1 MNLSDLLNY
10 VPVVGQFKSG
20 YESGKRNAIQ
30 EAKENKLLMQEKE
43 ARLEALKNEIKNKSA
58 PIGSFYDVPSA
69 EEETKIRELI
79 EANKKRWNE
88 ARSQFVG
95 PLQQQE
101 QAGYDLSQM
110 PYKNPREEFKKQ
122 YGYSPD
128 LTMDQF
134 KTMSEAKENLAKAK
148 YYEYGGNKSQ
158 PKNRMAVS
166 GGYVSQEFIDNEF
179 PELAGQDIPYQEL
192 NQRLINKRAD
202 LTRNKPP
209 WLGNE
214 QINTISGLKNAITR
228 ANIIKKD
235 FLNLLNRGES
245 PVDPISGR
253 FSDLVQRYGFQNNAD
268 VAKFQNKVITQY
280 LQYLKDI
287 SGSQVTTG
295 EAERLRSI
303 LPTVGSDPI
312 QFATSLDNFISDLNN
327 SLNNRI
333 ETLGQAGYRTEG
345 FTRQNQNQTINKSGQ
360 GTSSES
366 VKTKGKPVLK
376 RDSKG
381 RMAYVYPDGTFERV
395 K

>member
-95 PLQQQE
+95 PLEQQE

-148 YYEYGGNKSQ
+148 YYEYGGNKAQ
-158 PKNRMAVS
+158 TKNRMAVS

-228 ANIIKKD
+228 ANSIKKD

-253 FSDLVQRYGFQNNAD
+253 FSDLVQKYGFQNNAD
-268 VAKFQNKVITQY
+268 VSKFQNKVIAQY
-280 LQYLKDI
+280 VQYLKDI

-312 QFATSLDNFISDLNN
+312 QFAASLDNFISELSN

-333 ETLGQAGYRTEG
+333 ETLSQAGYRTEG

-360 GTSSES
+360 GTIPES
-366 VKTKGKPVLK
+366 VKTKGQPVLK
-376 RDSKG
+376 KDAKG

-395 K
+395 R

>member
-30 EAKENKLLMQEKE
+30 EAEERKLLMEEKQ
-43 ARLEALKNEIKNKSA
+43 AKLEALKKEIKNKSA

-79 EANKKRWNE
+79 DANKKRWNE

-95 PLQQQE
+95 PLEQQE

-134 KTMSEAKENLAKAK
+134 KTMSEAKENLAQAK
-148 YYEYGGNKSQ
+148 YYESGGSKAQ

-179 PELAGQDIPYQEL
+179 PELAGQDIPFQEL

-214 QINTISGLKNAITR
+214 QINLITGLESSITK
-228 ANIIKKD
+228 ANNLKKK
-235 FLNLLNRGES
+235 FLNMLNKDNL
-245 PVDPISGR
+245 PIDPIYGR
-253 FSDLVQRYGFQNNAD
+253 FSILVQKYGFEDNAEMASLKND
-268 VAKFQNKVITQY
+268 IVAQWTE
-280 LQYLKDI
+280 YLKEI
-287 SGSQVTTG
+287 SGSQVTGG
-295 EAERLRSI
+295 EADRLNLIMPRADMTI
-303 LPTVGSDPI
+303 T
-312 QFATSLDNFISDLNN
+312 QFATSLDNFIDRLNVALN
-327 SLNNRI
+327 SRMNVLRK
-333 ETLGQAGYRTEG
+333 AGYRTGG
-345 FTRQNQNQTINKSGQ
+345 FTEQNQDQTINKSGQ
-360 GTSSES
+360 GASTES
-366 VKTKGKPVLK
+366 VKTKGQPVLK
-376 RDSKG
+376 KDAKG